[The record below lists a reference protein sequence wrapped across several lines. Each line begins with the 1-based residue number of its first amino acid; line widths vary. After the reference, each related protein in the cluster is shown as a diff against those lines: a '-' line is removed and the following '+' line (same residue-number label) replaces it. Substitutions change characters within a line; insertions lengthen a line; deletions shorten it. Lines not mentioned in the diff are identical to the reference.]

1 MHRALGRPACAILL
15 VLLIA
20 TDGAQAQQNPKTHAD
35 QLRQHRSHRLHVAL
49 FDRRAGRL
57 FF

>member
-20 TDGAQAQQNPKTHAD
+20 TDGAQAQQNPKLTPINYGNIVLTASTWPF
-35 QLRQHRSHRLHVAL
+35 LIASRKA
-49 FDRRAGRL
+49 